1 MEREPHTRLAGEC
14 LQPLGHL
21 SRESASLAGHEH
33 ASRPPTDPRPA
44 PPAAPVLPR
53 RRPSGDRSRP
63 RLADPVAGLARRS
76 GGGRHPRAQRHGPG
90 HCDGRRPPQRA
101 LRPAARPRRAR
112 AAVLHQLPLQ
122 QGPGARGQ
130 SPRRGGVPVGR
141 HGPPGRGRR
150 PRLPTLGRGVRRL
163 LRHPAAR
170 APARRDCQPAVAG
183 DAEPGGA
190 RRRHARDDGPLS
202 GGHADP
208 APAALGRLPPRPGDG
223 RVLGGPRGSAARPA
237 ALSQAPRTAGCS
249 SALRPS
255 PRRAPRAR
263 GARGG
268 SRYAGSRSGRAP

>member
-1 MEREPHTRLAGEC
+1 MRQKVRQKIGQNRSRASERRTTDLSIRDEVPVNAHDLPRPVARPTGFEPVTFGSVDRRSIQLSYGRSGVQVSAGAVRRGPGAEREGFEPAMEREPHTRLAGEC

-21 SRESASLAGHEH
+21 SRESASLAVHEH

-76 GGGRHPRAQRHGPG
+76 GRGRHPRAQRHGPG
-90 HCDGRRPPQRA
+90 HRDGRWPPQRA

-112 AAVLHQLPLQ
+112 AAVLHQLPLE

-130 SPRRGGVPVGR
+130 SPRRGCLSVGG

-163 LRHPAAR
+163 LRHAAAR
-170 APARRDCQPAVAG
+170 APARRRPPARS
-183 DAEPGGA
+183 
-190 RRRHARDDGPLS
+190 RR
-202 GGHADP
+202 
-208 APAALGRLPPRPGDG
+208 
-223 RVLGGPRGSAARPA
+223 
-237 ALSQAPRTAGCS
+237 
-249 SALRPS
+249 
-255 PRRAPRAR
+255 
-263 GARGG
+263 
-268 SRYAGSRSGRAP
+268 